1 MPQRPWGSSL
11 EASPHVNP
19 FSSRSRS
26 PPAVDQGCLVK
37 DRSAAR
43 HSKIIIPGGFDSH
56 HLLNETSARLQ
67 GFPLT

>member
-11 EASPHVNP
+11 EASPHVKP

-26 PPAVDQGCLVK
+26 PPAVNRGCPVK

-43 HSKIIIPGGFDSH
+43 PATVIIPGGFDSR
-56 HLLNETSARLQ
+56 HLPDETSARLQ
-67 GFPLT
+67 EFPLT